1 MVPPILPDVQVQPRR
16 SLGDEQQLGPRRE
29 LPCCQ
34 PLRRQ
39 ELPHSEL
46 LVSSWEGAQVSEGS
60 RAPGRMGCVGHLLS
74 EVLLVHLSLGNAG
87 SQADRSPAKSFWVWG
102 GVQGHV
108 GGLGVPIPQQKLPR
122 GNALGDDKGR
132 LITIVHV
139 HCRWGAFPPFPSS
152 DTRAL
157 ESVCKW
163 VCVCVYA
170 CVCRPLS
177 PGTQCSPGRCPRK
190 WGSLGG
196 AGSGGTALRSR
207 SLSLKRVGRCP
218 ASSQPVCQAVPGR
231 REAHGTCPWPSL
243 GSSHSGKKPEI
254 ILFLQR
260 NSQWGTTACRGQLSS
275 CAAARRGKRWLRE
288 WRSACPQYLQNI
300 PLNGGH
306 WDQRPC
312 PRGLIQEAPLAPPN
326 RSGTSCD

>member
-163 VCVCVYA
+163 VCVCVCVCVSSPLPRDPVLPWTLPQEVGESGGCGLWWHSPEKQEPLPEAGGATPCVFSA
-170 CVCRPLS
+170 CV
-177 PGTQCSPGRCPRK
+177 PGCPWKERGTWDLPMAIPGLVSLWKETGNYSLLAVELTVGDDGLQGAAVLMC
-190 WGSLGG
+190 GSAEREALAEGVEVSVSSVFIKHPPEWWS
-196 AGSGGTALRSR
+196 SG
-207 SLSLKRVGRCP
+207 P
-218 ASSQPVCQAVPGR
+218 ASLPPGP
-231 REAHGTCPWPSL
+231 HPGGPT
-243 GSSHSGKKPEI
+243 GSPK
-254 ILFLQR
+254 
-260 NSQWGTTACRGQLSS
+260 QL
-275 CAAARRGKRWLRE
+275 RDVL
-288 WRSACPQYLQNI
+288 
-300 PLNGGH
+300 
-306 WDQRPC
+306 
-312 PRGLIQEAPLAPPN
+312 
-326 RSGTSCD
+326 